1 MKHLIYP
8 LIAALIFLTSAA
20 AVMTSASEY
29 KVKDGYSIKFVSK
42 DPSGVFK
49 KMQGTIFF
57 DEKDLTNSS
66 FNLSVD
72 VASISTGN
80 GMKNKKALTSEWFNA
95 AKFPKI
101 TFKSSKVI
109 KTEKGYQVQ
118 GKLKLKGVERFRKIG
133 MIPVREKGVLKFK
146 GSFWVDRSFYKI
158 GKPSKATPNKLKI
171 TYTIPVTKI
180 K

>member
-1 MKHLIYP
+1 MKNLIYP
-8 LIAALIFLTSAA
+8 LAAALILLTSATT
-20 AVMTSASEY
+20 VLVSGITY
-29 KVKDGYSIKFVSK
+29 KVKEGHSIRFESK

-49 KMQGTIFF
+49 KMQGNVVF
-57 DEKDLTNSS
+57 DKKNLESSS
-66 FNLSVD
+66 FNLSID

-80 GMKNKKALTSEWFNA
+80 GMKNKKAMTSEWFNA
-95 AKFPKI
+95 RQYPKI
-101 TFKSSKVI
+101 EFKSTKIV

-118 GKLKLKGVERFRKIG
+118 GYMHLKGVKRLRKIPMNVVNTKDG
-133 MIPVREKGVLKFK
+133 LKFT

-171 TYTIPVTKI
+171 IYSIPVTK